1 MPYQP
6 VDVLQ
11 IEHDGPVAVVTMNN
25 PEIRNAFVDAMHV
38 AMREVWV
45 HLALDRSVRTVV
57 LTGAGKA
64 FSAGGHIPNF
74 ILDYDDPLR
83 RRESLRGARRLTR
96 RDGRVPQASGR
107 GCQRR
112 SRRPGLQRRGQ
123 L

>member
-64 FSAGGHIPNF
+64 FSVGGHIPNF

-83 RRESLRGARRLTR
+83 RRESLRGA
-96 RDGRVPQASGR
+96 
-107 GCQRR
+107 
-112 SRRPGLQRRGQ
+112 
-123 L
+123 